1 MSRKAGK
8 WHGGRQGDLEADF
21 AAIDNTTTDNAQ
33 TNEASGSADI
43 PLWLIFLIVWIIL
56 R

>member
-1 MSRKAGK
+1 MSHKAGK

-21 AAIDNTTTDNAQ
+21 AAIENNTNDNVQ
-33 TNEASGSADI
+33 TNTASDSSDI
-43 PLWLIFLIVWIIL
+43 PLWLIILIVWLIL